1 MTPHQ
6 TQNQSPSQKPTG
18 GNTNRVNDWRPDRD
32 LNPGR
37 SLDRAA

>member
-1 MTPHQ
+1 
-6 TQNQSPSQKPTG
+6 
-18 GNTNRVNDWRPDRD
+18 

>member
-1 MTPHQ
+1 M
-6 TQNQSPSQKPTG
+6 TQNTKITQDGKSLKI
-18 GNTNRVNDWRPDRD
+18 DFWRPDRD

>member
-1 MTPHQ
+1 MMAMPNLMQ
-6 TQNQSPSQKPTG
+6 AG
-18 GNTNRVNDWRPDRD
+18 LRVKWRPDRD